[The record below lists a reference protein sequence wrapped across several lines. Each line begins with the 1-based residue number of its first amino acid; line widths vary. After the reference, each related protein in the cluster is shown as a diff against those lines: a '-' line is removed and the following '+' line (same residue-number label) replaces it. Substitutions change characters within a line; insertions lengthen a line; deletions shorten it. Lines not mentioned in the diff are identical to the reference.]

1 MMMSARTESGDK
13 LTSEDLQEEVDTF
26 MFAGHDT
33 NAMALSWTLYLLGRF
48 EFLNCGKTYEVRKIL
63 RNENTKIYSCLKKC
77 SINTNKYSKLF
88 LS

>member
-48 EFLNCGKTYEVRKIL
+48 KTFVLNCCKTFEVNKVL
-63 RNENTKIYSCLKKC
+63 RRENTFSFNL
-77 SINTNKYSKLF
+77 LV
-88 LS
+88 